1 MIIHDRHSVDAASS
15 DTGCT
20 FMQLANGDSKKK
32 APTIP
37 EGTAEATKNI
47 TNYEYS

>member
-1 MIIHDRHSVDAASS
+1 MIDILLMQLVVILAAF
-15 DTGCT
+15 

-37 EGTAEATKNI
+37 EGTAEATKNT
-47 TNYEYS
+47 TNYEHS